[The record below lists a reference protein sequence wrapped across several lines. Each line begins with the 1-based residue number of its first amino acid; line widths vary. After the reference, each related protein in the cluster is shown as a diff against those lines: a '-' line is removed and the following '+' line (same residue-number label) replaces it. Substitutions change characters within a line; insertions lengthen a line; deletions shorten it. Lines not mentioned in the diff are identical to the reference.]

1 MMSLNH
7 FVSTVEKIIVTRI
20 TLTGP
25 VIIIL
30 VNLSNKV
37 KFGGIVV
44 KKIERPKD
52 VKPKGI

>member
-1 MMSLNH
+1 MSLNH
-7 FVSTVEKIIVTRI
+7 FVLTVEKIIVTRI

-37 KFGGIVV
+37 KSGGVVV
-44 KKIERPKD
+44 KKIERLKD